1 MLSVSRFHGLV
12 KGIPRGIFDAAVA
25 RHGADKHSKGFRCW
39 DQLLAMLYA
48 QCAGATSL
56 REVVGGFNAHAA
68 HHYHLGTRPV
78 RRSTL
83 AEANAKDR
91 EAVFSAVASALMST
105 ASRSIRREVGSV
117 LNVLDSTSIT
127 LKGGGF
133 DAWTA
138 STRTRHTQGVKLHV
152 QMIAD
157 QALPVRAEITAANVN
172 DISPAKGWPLQAD
185 ERYVFDKGYCDYG
198 WWQRIADCG
207 AVSVTRFKRNAQ
219 VQVVTERPVPADAAG
234 TILGDEEVVLS
245 NTHPRGG
252 HRNPCTVRLRRITL
266 AREGHERP
274 LVLATNDL
282 QSDALRIAAEYRARW
297 RVELLFKWIKQHL
310 KIKRFLGESEAAV
323 RTQLLTALIAY
334 LLVAIAHRA
343 SGSPGSLWE
352 FLMSLR
358 ASLFQRQRTEKTHYQ
373 RIQERRRAMAER
385 QVVLF
390 A

>member
-1 MLSVSRFHGLV
+1 MLSVSRFHDLV
-12 KGIPRGIFDAAVA
+12 KGIPRGVFDAAVS

-83 AEANAKDR
+83 AEANAKGR
-91 EAVFSAVASALMST
+91 EAVFLAVASALMST

-157 QALPVRAEITAANVN
+157 QALPVRAQITAANVN
-172 DISPAKGWPLQAD
+172 DISPAKDWPLQAG

-207 AVSVTRFKRNAQ
+207 AVFVTRFKRNAQ
-219 VQVVTERPVPADAAG
+219 LQVVAERPVSADAAEAV
-234 TILGDEEVVLS
+234 LGDEEVVLS

-252 HRNPCTVRLRRITL
+252 HRNPCTVRLRRITI
-266 AREGHERP
+266 AREGRDRTAGAGDQRSAERSAADCGGIP
-274 LVLATNDL
+274 GALAG
-282 QSDALRIAAEYRARW
+282 R
-297 RVELLFKWIKQHL
+297 
-310 KIKRFLGESEAAV
+310 AAV
-323 RTQLLTALIAY
+323 QVDQAASEDQALSGRKRSCGTHPAADRVDR
-334 LLVAIAHRA
+334 LSAGGHRA
-343 SGSPGSLWE
+343 SRRWLTRILVGVPDE
-352 FLMSLR
+352 P
-358 ASLFQRQRTEKTHYQ
+358 ARQPVPAPENGKDPLPTDTG
-373 RIQERRRAMAER
+373 A
-385 QVVLF
+385 
-390 A
+390 